1 MKVIDG
7 TESLSLLGNC
17 GWTTNFILVPSGY
30 RFSII
35 GLTTYP
41 IFVLGLLN
49 GNSPKI
55 EPSYEYNKKCISTIR
70 KERSLLTSYRLYHVV
85 KCLQITIMQRRPSF
99 NDCYIFI
106 QSCLTL
112 LLKIILKSVI
122 VLLKARFLNFFRT
135 YSTI

>member
-7 TESLSLLGNC
+7 AGSLSLLGNC

-55 EPSYEYNKKCISTIR
+55 EPSYEHSKKCISI
-70 KERSLLTSYRLYHVV
+70 
-85 KCLQITIMQRRPSF
+85 P
-99 NDCYIFI
+99 
-106 QSCLTL
+106 
-112 LLKIILKSVI
+112 
-122 VLLKARFLNFFRT
+122 
-135 YSTI
+135 